1 MRFGLALPQY
11 DFSLPGPA
19 QIDWPFVRDWA
30 HHAEDLG
37 YDSVWLSDHLFL
49 DVARYGGP
57 ERPQGAM
64 ECLGTLAALSAAT
77 SRVRLGTLVV
87 CNDLRPPAIV
97 AKTAAN
103 IDVISGGRLELGI
116 GAGWYEPEFKAAG
129 VPFEAP
135 GVRVS
140 RLAEA
145 VEVIGGMLSAP
156 SFSYK
161 GRFYEVEDAWT
172 LPRPVQS
179 PPTVWVGG
187 KGDRVVSLAGRL
199 AGGFNTVWAWTPEA
213 YAGRIAVLE
222 RAAAAAG
229 RHPKA
234 VRRSVGLYAL
244 PGADGVDLAARWD
257 RYLAAFPGSPPSL
270 ELDLWRRD
278 KLCGTPLEIA
288 ATVEAF
294 AELGVEEIILSFGLL
309 PFQVADASAV
319 EYFAEQVFPL
329 SAHL

>member
-19 QIDWPFVRDWA
+19 GIDWSFVRDWA
-30 HHAEDLG
+30 HHAEALG
-37 YDSVWLSDHLFL
+37 FDSVWISDHLFL

-57 ERPQGAM
+57 DQPRGAM
-64 ECLGTLAALSAAT
+64 ECLGTLAALGAAT
-77 SRVRLGTLVV
+77 SRLRLGTLVV

-116 GAGWYEPEFKAAG
+116 GAGWYERDFKAAG
-129 VPFEAP
+129 VPFEPP

-145 VEVIGGMLSAP
+145 VEVIGGMLAGA
-156 SFSYK
+156 SFSYR
-161 GRFYEVEDAWT
+161 GRYYEVEDAWT

-199 AGGFNTVWAWTPEA
+199 AGGFNTVWAWTPET
-213 YAGRIAVLE
+213 YAGRIAILE

-229 RHPKA
+229 RDPRTI
-234 VRRSVGLYAL
+234 RRSVGLYAL
-244 PGADGVDLAARWD
+244 PGADRVDVAARWD
-257 RYLAAFPGSPPSL
+257 RYLAAFPGSPPP
-270 ELDLWRRD
+270 LDLDAWRRD
-278 KLCGTPLEIA
+278 KLCGTPDEIA
-288 ATVEAF
+288 ATVAGF
-294 AELGVEEIILSFGLL
+294 AGLGVEEIILSFGLL

-319 EYFAEQVFPL
+319 EYFAEEVFPL
-329 SAHL
+329 TR